1 MHQALYIA
9 LLAKGIVHP
18 IDPNVDPHNYG
29 YSYLYWNSSQYPGF
43 DGCISPQYLNFYLTK
58 TKEYIYNDEN
68 NGGIRPVGN
77 GLIDIDLWGM
87 EGIDYGNNTLYF
99 HQARVYYG
107 ILRLRPDPRAILD

>member
-58 TKEYIYNDEN
+58 IKEYIYNDEN
-68 NGGIRPVGN
+68 NGGLRPVGN

-87 EGIDYGNNTLYF
+87 DGQKNGSILYF
-99 HQARVYYG
+99 HQARVDYG